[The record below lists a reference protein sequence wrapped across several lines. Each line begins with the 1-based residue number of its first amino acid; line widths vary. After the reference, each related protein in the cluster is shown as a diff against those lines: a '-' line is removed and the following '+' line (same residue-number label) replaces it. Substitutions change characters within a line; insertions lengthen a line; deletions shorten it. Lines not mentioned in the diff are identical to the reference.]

1 MYIVAVAACV
11 LLCIGCIVDTLHLY
25 FSPAVLLLLV
35 VPTSATFV
43 WPQETSFS
51 VDDEVPPCIIPMQSR
66 AAGANSFLFDCGSKN
81 A

>member
-11 LLCIGCIVDTLHLY
+11 LLCIGCIVDALHLY
-25 FSPAVLLLLV
+25 FSPVVLLLLV

-43 WPQETSFS
+43 RPQETSFS
-51 VDDEVPPCIIPMQSR
+51 VDEVPPCIIPIQSR